1 MSNNI
6 GVKHRSDARARH
18 RKQIIAKAEQ
28 ITAKHFPKGKQLPL
42 STEFNDNWQS
52 LLEDIQKSFSS
63 FNDLRT
69 GFNQCVK
76 IINAHIYKAKSTLE
90 PLSYLVFQK
99 AEQSI
104 RNQEWMRQSHAFQS
118 LYTSWF
124 EQVKSAETRQ
134 GVADIFRS
142 VLLSFICHSGC
153 CNYDLVKSF
162 AKKLAVKLDLKQI
175 NNASF
180 ISLTIDSAGYNTNI
194 KNTTKTET
202 IYHCY
207 LSPLTLAFIK
217 QLNSAQNEE
226 RHLSW
231 IKPIES
237 KTLHALLTKGYQAEL
252 PNLAQSLK
260 KLCIS
265 AIGVVESLP
274 NININQAILEYATGR
289 NKSYS
294 LPLDNLARLQTKPT
308 SIISMPISF
317 KRIDIPFKKD
327 PIEHRSILPSKEFF
341 KCLTHAL
348 RENGIKKL
356 SRKAL
361 STSLESLAAQHQL
374 SLAQRTLLSW
384 LLLKSQTCKP
394 STIRSYHSTLSR
406 KWLLFS
412 EYYQLSIIDEQ
423 SMLDLY
429 HQLID
434 NTPTQ
439 KQKCN
444 LAARLNDFH
453 AHAAREFDFPL
464 LSEVIYS
471 GDKNKAHTNAGFIDE
486 TLFKALLGSV
496 LIIDD
501 LDNEEKATLQAAL
514 IISFRCGLRI
524 SEVIKLR
531 LSDIEN
537 SPTAWLEIRENQY
550 GNNKSHASLRR
561 VPLYPLLLE
570 NEKKIVKQVLNI
582 SRLSDVKNT
591 KSKLALGFG
600 INKSEPIDKYFVSHF
615 TKTMLRELSGL
626 DHYVFHHLRHSA
638 ISRLQLM
645 CELEDAHSVIPEAV
659 PYSNSICEKI
669 IHLISGSS
677 TRNLYYAIASFDGH
691 SDPEVCFSNYF
702 HFSDFI
708 LGHKLSKM
716 HLDITQK
723 QMFNLGLASRRHIK
737 TLSDNKPDE
746 CPLVAQQFSPY
757 LAKKIHISNICTV
770 KYCQTISKD
779 EVSSSLL
786 VPLTPSLNT
795 CYVILKQINSGL
807 DPREVSHK
815 FHIDQEIIQ
824 KWYRN
829 ALALRKITTRSGKPR
844 LSAYGNGFIPPK
856 PTSLQER
863 RWLTTLIDKI
873 RLHFKDDNK
882 NLIKVIKFALQNTSQ
897 SKSGVYFSSPEEL
910 TFFIDTFAFA
920 IPKSKWRIVTFSMGH
935 ASHKQQWQNAY
946 NGIQSIIDKKS
957 SPIGKQGRGAVR
969 LELRHSNEKEMMERR
984 NQRKHSSNSLIYL
997 LHMAGIMMMKTQVE
1011 LLDS

>member
-6 GVKHRSDARARH
+6 GVERRSKERARH
-18 RKQIIAKAEQ
+18 QKHIIAKAEQ
-28 ITAKHFPKGKQLPL
+28 ITAKHFPNGKQLPL
-42 STEFNDNWQS
+42 STEFNDKWQS

-63 FNDLRT
+63 FIDLRT

-76 IINAHIYKAKSTLE
+76 IINVYIYEAKLTLE

-99 AEQSI
+99 AEKSI
-104 RNQEWMRQSHAFQS
+104 RNQDWMRQSYAFQS

-124 EQVKSAETRQ
+124 EQVKNAKTKQ

-162 AKKLAVKLDLKQI
+162 AKKLAGKLDLKQI

-194 KNTTKTET
+194 KNTEKTET

-226 RHLSW
+226 RYLSW
-231 IKPIES
+231 IKPNDS
-237 KTLHALLTKGYQAEL
+237 KTLHALLTKGYQVEL

-308 SIISMPISF
+308 SIISTPISF

-327 PIEHRSILPSKEFF
+327 TIEHRSILPSKEFF

-423 SMLDLY
+423 SMLALY

-464 LSEVIYS
+464 LSEAIYS
-471 GDKNKAHTNAGFIDE
+471 GDKNRAHTNAGFIDE
-486 TLFKALLGSV
+486 TLFKALLGTV

-501 LDNEEKATLQAAL
+501 LDHEEKATLQAAL

-537 SPTAWLEIRENQY
+537 SSTAWLEIRENQY

-570 NEKKIVKQVLNI
+570 DEKKIVKQVLNI
-582 SRLSDVKNT
+582 SKLSDVNNT

-600 INKSEPIDKYFVSHF
+600 INKSEPIDKYFLSYF

-626 DHYVFHHLRHSA
+626 EHYVFHHLRHSA

-645 CELEDAHSVIPEAV
+645 CELEDAHAVIPEAV
-659 PYSNSICEKI
+659 PYSKSLCEKI
-669 IHLISGSS
+669 IHLISGNS
-677 TRNLYYAIASFDGH
+677 TRNRYYSIASFDGH

-716 HLDITQK
+716 HLDMTQK
-723 QMFNLGLASRRHIK
+723 QMFNIGLAPRRYIK
-737 TLSDNKPDE
+737 ALSDNKPDE
-746 CPLVAQQFSPY
+746 CPLVAQQFSRY

-770 KYCQTISKD
+770 NDGSVISSND
-779 EVSSSLL
+779 TSSTQKL
-786 VPLTPSLNT
+786 VIPQAPSLNT
-795 CYVILKQINSGL
+795 CYVILQQINSGL

-815 FHIDQEIIQ
+815 FHIDHEIIQ

-829 ALALRKITTRSGKPR
+829 AVDLRKITTRSGKPR
-844 LSAYGNGFIPPK
+844 LRAYGNGFLPQK
-856 PTSLQER
+856 PSSLLER

-873 RLHFKDDNK
+873 RLHFKYDNR

-920 IPKSKWRIVTFSMGH
+920 IPKNKWRVVTFSMEH
-935 ASHKQQWQNAY
+935 ASHKTQWQNAY
-946 NGIQSIIDKKS
+946 KGIQSIVHKKS
-957 SPIGKQGRGAVR
+957 SSIGKEGRGAVR

-984 NQRKHSSNSLIYL
+984 NQRKHSSNSLVYL
-997 LHMAGIMMMKTQVE
+997 LHMAGIMMFNP
-1011 LLDS
+1011 